1 MQIRF
6 LADPSAA
13 FTKALDLGFDGTA
26 IFGGVRGKRYALK
39 VVDGKVAA
47 AHVEPD
53 GTGYKGEFVTS
64 SGSITFASDV
74 LSQFLWLRR
83 YWTKRLNTGSGY
95 ILVGGRD
102 CVT

>member
-1 MQIRF
+1 MADVLQIRF

-39 VVDGKVAA
+39 VVNGKVAA

-53 GTGYKGEFVTS
+53 GTGYKGESHCLQFSDEHRMLTMQCS
-64 SGSITFASDV
+64 FDGREGS
-74 LSQFLWLRR
+74 
-83 YWTKRLNTGSGY
+83 
-95 ILVGGRD
+95 
-102 CVT
+102 